1 MGAGGRKA
9 VSEETQ
15 DRALT
20 HLFQEVFGLD
30 REQED
35 AFWQELEARRAQEVH
50 SWAAFRSVMI
60 QAGARVQRAIAWSAW
75 PARGLP
81 GIG

>member
-1 MGAGGRKA
+1 M
-9 VSEETQ
+9 SEETQ
-15 DRALT
+15 DQALA
-20 HLFQEVFGLD
+20 HLFQEAFGLD

-35 AFWQELEARRAQEVH
+35 AFWQELAARRAQEAH

-60 QAGARVQRAIAWSAW
+60 QAGARVQQAIAWSAW
-75 PARGLP
+75 PAHGLP

>member
-1 MGAGGRKA
+1 MGAGGREA

-20 HLFQEVFGLD
+20 RLFQEMFGPH
-30 REQED
+30 REQEE
-35 AFWQELEARRAQEVH
+35 AFWREFTARRAQEMH
-50 SWAAFRSVMI
+50 SWACFRSVMI
-60 QAGARVQRAIAWSAW
+60 QAGAGIQRAIAWSAW

>member
-1 MGAGGRKA
+1 M
-9 VSEETQ
+9 SEETQ
-15 DRALT
+15 DRALAS
-20 HLFQEVFGLD
+20 LFQEAFGLD

-35 AFWQELEARRAQEVH
+35 ALWREFTARRAQEVH

-60 QAGARVQRAIAWSAW
+60 QAGGRVQQAIAWSAW

>member
-1 MGAGGRKA
+1 

-15 DRALT
+15 DRVLT
-20 HLFQEVFGLD
+20 RLFQEAFVLH

-35 AFWQELEARRAQEVH
+35 TFWREFTARRAQEVH

-60 QAGARVQRAIAWSAW
+60 QAGGRVQQAIAWSAW